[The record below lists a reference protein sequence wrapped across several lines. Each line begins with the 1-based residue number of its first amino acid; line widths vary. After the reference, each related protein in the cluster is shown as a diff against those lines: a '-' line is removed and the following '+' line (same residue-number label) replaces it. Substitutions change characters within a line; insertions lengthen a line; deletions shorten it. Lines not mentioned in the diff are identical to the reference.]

1 MAPATRGGLMASET
15 FKKRQK
21 EVARREKKQ
30 KKIARLAE
38 RRSKSEKDP
47 AQAEEGKPETEQPVL
62 T

>member
-1 MAPATRGGLMASET
+1 MASET

-47 AQAEEGKPETEQPVL
+47 AQAEEGKPATEQPVL